1 MNNELL
7 AVLEYLEQERG
18 VSREVLIEAIETA
31 LMSASK
37 KSIHPADNLD
47 VKVDPKTGEI
57 EAWAKLEVVDTI
69 PNSNQILFDRVVEK
83 MPDVKLGDVISWEV
97 TPKNFGRIAAQ
108 TAKQAISQALR
119 RAEKE
124 NIKKEYE
131 DRIGEIVT
139 GQVRSIENGN
149 IIVDMGNAEAVL
161 APKSRIPGEHYN
173 AGDRICALLLNVDI
187 TASGQCLFLSRSHS
201 DFVKRLFEQE
211 VSEIRD
217 GVVEIMAIAREAGAR
232 TKIAV
237 KSNDSRVDPIG
248 ACVGMRGIRV
258 KEITTELGGER
269 MDIIRWSED
278 IAEFAISA
286 LQPAQPRSVKVHE
299 DKHSIEVFV
308 TPEES
313 RKAFGKKAQNVR
325 LASKLLGWGL
335 NIVTEEVKLETVSF
349 DDQIEKMITGLAEA
363 LSIDYSLAEKLVN
376 NGFVSPAGIKGV
388 EIDDLVEI
396 EGIDETDAQTIIS
409 AANALDA

>member
-1 MNNELL
+1 MNSELL

-18 VSREVLIEAIETA
+18 VSREVLVEAIETA

-37 KSIHPADNLD
+37 KSIHPADQLE

-83 MPDVKLGDVISWEV
+83 QPDVKVGDFISWEV
-97 TPKNFGRIAAQ
+97 TPKNFGRVAAQ

-131 DRIGEIVT
+131 GRIGEIVT
-139 GQVRSIENGN
+139 GQVRSIEGGN
-149 IIVDMGNAEAVL
+149 LIVDMGNTEAVL

-187 TASGQCLFLSRSHS
+187 TTSGPCLFLSRSHS

-217 GVVEIMAIAREAGAR
+217 GIVEIMAIAREPGGR

-237 KSNDSRVDPIG
+237 KSNEGRVDPIG

-269 MDIIRWSED
+269 MDIIRWNED
-278 IAEFAISA
+278 ISEFAISA
-286 LQPAQPRSVKVHE
+286 LQPAQPKSVKINE
-299 DKHSIEVFV
+299 EKHSIDVFV
-308 TPEES
+308 SPEES

-325 LASKLLGWGL
+325 IASKLLGWGL
-335 NIVTEEVKLETVSF
+335 NIITEEVKLDTVSF
-349 DDQIEKMITGLAEA
+349 SDQIEKTIENLSST
-363 LSIDYSLAEKLVN
+363 LSIDFSLAEKLVN
-376 NGFVSPAGIKGV
+376 NGYASPAGIKDAEVGDLT
-388 EIDDLVEI
+388 EID
-396 EGIDETDAQTIIS
+396 GIDEADANSIIS
-409 AANALDA
+409 AVNDLDG

>member
-18 VSREVLIEAIETA
+18 VSRDILVEAIENA

-37 KSIHPADNLD
+37 KSIHPADDLD

-57 EAWAKLEVVDTI
+57 EAWAKLEVVDTF

-83 MPDVKLGDVISWEV
+83 LPDAKVGDVVSWEV

-124 NIKKEYE
+124 NVKKEFE
-131 DRIGEIVT
+131 GRIGEIVT
-139 GQVRSIENGN
+139 GQVRNIEGGN
-149 IIVDMGNAEAVL
+149 LIVDMGSAEAVL
-161 APKSRIPGEHYN
+161 APKARIPGEHYN

-187 TASGQCLFLSRSHS
+187 TAPGPCLFLSRSHS

-217 GVVEIMAIAREAGAR
+217 GVVEIMAIAREAGGR
-232 TKIAV
+232 SKIAV
-237 KSNDSRVDPIG
+237 KSNDPRVDPIG

-269 MDIIRWSED
+269 MDIIRWNED
-278 IAEFAISA
+278 IGEFAISA
-286 LQPAQPRSVKVHE
+286 LQPAQPKSVKVDE
-299 DKHSIEVFV
+299 EKHSIEVFV
-308 TPEES
+308 SPEES

-325 LASKLLGWGL
+325 IASKLLGWGL

-349 DDQIEKMITGLAEA
+349 DDQIEKTIENLSTT
-363 LSIDYSLAEKLVN
+363 LSIDFSLAEKLVN
-376 NGFVSPAGIKGV
+376 NGYASPAGIKDAEV
-388 EIDDLVEI
+388 EDLTDID
-396 EGIDETDAQTIIS
+396 GIDEADAETIIS
-409 AANALDA
+409 AANDLDA